1 MRIITGIARGARLET
16 LEGEHTRPTT
26 EKVKEAIFSMIQFDI
41 EGRRVLDLFSGSG
54 QMALEALS
62 RGAAF
67 AVMVDNSIDAVNI
80 IKRNAQKVKLYEKT
94 RILHADYAQYIRSA
108 AGREKFHIIFAD
120 PPYGDKL
127 IPEVVKKLL
136 NAGLIAENGILV
148 CESDEPQPFETDR
161 LRLHRHYRYGKIYVT
176 VYINDLA
183 AQEDGEEDG
192 RREASGDADGE
203 GKEGK

>member
-1 MRIITGIARGARLET
+1 MRIITGTARGARLET

-41 EGRRVLDLFSGSG
+41 EGRRVLDLFAGSG

-67 AVMVDNSIDAVNI
+67 AVMVDNSVDAVNI

-94 RILHADYAQYIRSA
+94 KILHNDYAQYIRSA
-108 AGREKFHIIFAD
+108 AGREKFHIIFVD
-120 PPYGDKL
+120 PPYADKL
-127 IPEVVKKLL
+127 VPDVVKKLL

-176 VYINDLA
+176 VYINDIGTETA
-183 AQEDGEEDG
+183 EEAPAKDP
-192 RREASGDADGE
+192 GDKGGK
-203 GKEGK
+203 GKEGE